1 MKKSIITFLCLM
13 LITLSG
19 CTYNTKYSESD
30 APLTITGGLS
40 DTLIVYYSFNGEERE
55 LAKQVQS
62 YTEGDLLCLQTSKKY
77 STYFKERIKEHR
89 KEREAYAKALK
100 ENKHDYK
107 NKHVLDT
114 LPTLKNQIDDINQYK
129 TVYLIY
135 PCWEKDEPLII
146 DSFCM
151 DYDLSGK
158 TIVPMCI
165 SEKNWRGHV
174 KYSSKKSVAHFNKM
188 IPNANFKRAKAFT
201 DVKGVKKWLET
212 IDMI

>member
-1 MKKSIITFLCLM
+1 MFHT
-13 LITLSG
+13 
-19 CTYNTKYSESD
+19 
-30 APLTITGGLS
+30 
-40 DTLIVYYSFNGEERE
+40 
-55 LAKQVQS
+55 
-62 YTEGDLLCLQTSKKY
+62 
-77 STYFKERIKEHR
+77 
-89 KEREAYAKALK
+89 
-100 ENKHDYK
+100 YK

>member
-1 MKKSIITFLCLM
+1 MEKNVNSQ
-13 LITLSG
+13 
-19 CTYNTKYSESD
+19 NKYSHIQKGIYFVYRLLRS
-30 APLTITGGLS
+30 
-40 DTLIVYYSFNGEERE
+40 TLQTLKRE
-55 LAKQVQS
+55 LKNI
-62 YTEGDLLCLQTSKKY
+62 EKKEKL
-77 STYFKERIKEHR
+77 TQ
-89 KEREAYAKALK
+89 KALK

-165 SEKNWRGHV
+165 SEKKLAWPCEIFQQEECC
-174 KYSSKKSVAHFNKM
+174 S
-188 IPNANFKRAKAFT
+188 
-201 DVKGVKKWLET
+201 L
-212 IDMI
+212 

>member
-40 DTLIVYYSFNGEERE
+40 DTLIVYYSFNGEERK

-77 STYFKERIKEHR
+77 STDFKERIKEHR

-114 LPTLKNQIDDINQYK
+114 YLLLQIRLMILINTRQCI
-129 TVYLIY
+129 LFIHA
-135 PCWEKDEPLII
+135 
-146 DSFCM
+146 
-151 DYDLSGK
+151 GK
-158 TIVPMCI
+158 RM
-165 SEKNWRGHV
+165 N
-174 KYSSKKSVAHFNKM
+174 
-188 IPNANFKRAKAFT
+188 
-201 DVKGVKKWLET
+201 L
-212 IDMI
+212 

>member
-1 MKKSIITFLCLM
+1 M
-13 LITLSG
+13 
-19 CTYNTKYSESD
+19 
-30 APLTITGGLS
+30 
-40 DTLIVYYSFNGEERE
+40 
-55 LAKQVQS
+55 
-62 YTEGDLLCLQTSKKY
+62 
-77 STYFKERIKEHR
+77 
-89 KEREAYAKALK
+89 
-100 ENKHDYK
+100 
-107 NKHVLDT
+107 
-114 LPTLKNQIDDINQYK
+114 
-129 TVYLIY
+129 YLIY

-158 TIVPMCI
+158 TIVPMCT

-201 DVKGVKKWLET
+201 DVKGVKEWLET